1 MQGLA
6 SLLHSALTLSLLAS
20 SPQRLQLPSI
30 LASRQLASSQSS
42 DCFIGSI
49 VEVVAS
55 LLLGFSYPTHTHCR
69 LICINKTTQRGNTRR
84 SLQCAVRDPAISGSG
99 SGSLGAAA
107 CRQTSAALP
116 QHQATTST
124 TTISTTTTTTT
135 TSTTQ
140 PRVDRLQLLFHNIN
154 HSVTTNSQHS
164 SHLISYQ
171 RVLSSYRSYSSQLIL
186 TLPCKPAQE
195 GPAGP

>member
-55 LLLGFSYPTHTHCR
+55 LLLGFSYPTHTQCR
-69 LICINKTTQRGNTRR
+69 LICINKTTQQRGNTRR

-116 QHQATTST
+116 QHQALCYHQLTTL
-124 TTISTTTTTTT
+124 I
-135 TSTTQ
+135 
-140 PRVDRLQLLFHNIN
+140 
-154 HSVTTNSQHS
+154 S
-164 SHLISYQ
+164 SHTSAYSA
-171 RVLSSYRSYSSQLIL
+171 RTAHTHLSSYSHFLANPHRKGLQDRDCPSQIQLIL
-186 TLPCKPAQE
+186 SSLLSPI
-195 GPAGP
+195 G

>member
-1 MQGLA
+1 MQGLP
-6 SLLHSALTLSLLAS
+6 SLLHSALTLSLLAT

-55 LLLGFSYPTHTHCR
+55 LLLGFSYPPHTLPAH
-69 LICINKTTQRGNTRR
+69 LHKQRN
-84 SLQCAVRDPAISGSG
+84 AAILDVLCSVQFAIQPLADRAGG
-99 SGSLGAAA
+99 
-107 CRQTSAALP
+107 RWE
-116 QHQATTST
+116 
-124 TTISTTTTTTT
+124 
-135 TSTTQ
+135 Q
-140 PRVDRLQLLFHNIN
+140 PRVDRLQLLFHNTE

-186 TLPCKPAQE
+186 TLPCKLIQE
-195 GPAGP
+195 GPAGS

>member
-55 LLLGFSYPTHTHCR
+55 LLLGFSYPTHTVPAHLHKQNNAILDVLCSVQFAIQPLADR
-69 LICINKTTQRGNTRR
+69 ARGRWE
-84 SLQCAVRDPAISGSG
+84 
-99 SGSLGAAA
+99 
-107 CRQTSAALP
+107 
-116 QHQATTST
+116 
-124 TTISTTTTTTT
+124 
-135 TSTTQ
+135 Q

-186 TLPCKPAQE
+186 TLPCKPTQE
-195 GPAGP
+195 GLAGP

>member
-30 LASRQLASSQSS
+30 LASRQLASSRSS

-55 LLLGFSYPTHTHCR
+55 LLLGFSYPTHTVPAHLHKQNNVLCSVQFAIQPLADR
-69 LICINKTTQRGNTRR
+69 ARGRWE
-84 SLQCAVRDPAISGSG
+84 
-99 SGSLGAAA
+99 
-107 CRQTSAALP
+107 
-116 QHQATTST
+116 
-124 TTISTTTTTTT
+124 
-135 TSTTQ
+135 Q

-171 RVLSSYRSYSSQLIL
+171 RVLSSYSSQLTL
-186 TLPCKPAQE
+186 TLPCKPTQE

>member
-55 LLLGFSYPTHTHCR
+55 LLLGFSYPTHTQCR
-69 LICINKTTQRGNTRR
+69 LICINKTRQRGNTRG

-135 TSTTQ
+135 ISTTQ
-140 PRVDRLQLLFHNIN
+140 PRVERLQLLFHNIN

-171 RVLSSYRSYSSQLIL
+171 RVLSSYRSYSSQLI
-186 TLPCKPAQE
+186 Q
-195 GPAGP
+195 

>member
-30 LASRQLASSQSS
+30 LASRQLASSRSS

-55 LLLGFSYPTHTHCR
+55 LLLGFSYPTHTQCR
-69 LICINKTTQRGNTRR
+69 LICINKTRQRGNTRR

-116 QHQATTST
+116 QHQPLCYHQLTTL
-124 TTISTTTTTTT
+124 I
-135 TSTTQ
+135 
-140 PRVDRLQLLFHNIN
+140 
-154 HSVTTNSQHS
+154 S
-164 SHLISYQ
+164 SHLIPARTQ
-171 RVLSSYRSYSSQLIL
+171 LVPLIL
-186 TLPCKPAQE
+186 ISAHTHTSLQTHTGKACRTVIVDRRFS
-195 GPAGP
+195 

>member
-55 LLLGFSYPTHTHCR
+55 LLLGFSYPTHTQCR
-69 LICINKTTQRGNTRR
+69 LICINNAILEVLCSVQFAIQPLADRARGRWE
-84 SLQCAVRDPAISGSG
+84 
-99 SGSLGAAA
+99 
-107 CRQTSAALP
+107 
-116 QHQATTST
+116 
-124 TTISTTTTTTT
+124 
-135 TSTTQ
+135 Q
-140 PRVDRLQLLFHNIN
+140 PRVDRLQLLFHNIK

-171 RVLSSYRSYSSQLIL
+171 RVLSSYRSYSSQLII

>member
-55 LLLGFSYPTHTHCR
+55 LLLGFSYPPHTLQYCR
-69 LICINKTTQRGNTRR
+69 LICINKTILDVLCSVQFAIQPLADRARGRWE
-84 SLQCAVRDPAISGSG
+84 
-99 SGSLGAAA
+99 
-107 CRQTSAALP
+107 
-116 QHQATTST
+116 
-124 TTISTTTTTTT
+124 
-135 TSTTQ
+135 Q
-140 PRVDRLQLLFHNIN
+140 PRVDRVELLFHNIN

>member
-55 LLLGFSYPTHTHCR
+55 LLLGFSYPPHTQCR
-69 LICINKTTQRGNTRR
+69 LICINNAILEVLCSVQFAIQPLADRARGRWE
-84 SLQCAVRDPAISGSG
+84 
-99 SGSLGAAA
+99 
-107 CRQTSAALP
+107 
-116 QHQATTST
+116 
-124 TTISTTTTTTT
+124 
-135 TSTTQ
+135 Q

-171 RVLSSYRSYSSQLIL
+171 RVLSSYRSYSSQPIL
-186 TLPCKPAQE
+186 TLPCKD